1 MTFDDTLRD
10 RALVD
15 DRSRR
20 AEFAVPV
27 DHPCLAGHFP
37 GNPLV
42 PAVVILDFVID
53 LAERWLGPR
62 FRVSGISQAKFLAP
76 LMPTERAEVFVEL
89 EEQTLRF
96 TVRRGDVLVSRGAL
110 VVRRKPV
117 Q

>member
-1 MTFDDTLRD
+1 MTIDDSLRD
-10 RALVD
+10 RAPVEN
-15 DRSRR
+15 RGRR
-20 AEFAVPV
+20 AEFVVPE

-53 LAERWLGPR
+53 LAERWLGPWL
-62 FRVSGISQAKFLAP
+62 RVSGISQAKFLAP

-110 VVRRKPV
+110 VVRQMPL